1 MVHLSDYRLPDYC
14 KCNVCR
20 KQTPSLRN
28 ICPTIDFRKDSR
40 FQVTAYTTFEELYA
54 VYAVELGAALLFQ
67 FLPLEYPQILL
78 WFRYDSFDRMFH
90 CDCLGEGSWHAQIS
104 REIPSFEDAISAL
117 KDMEQKHILVFFL

>member
-20 KQTPSLRN
+20 KQIPSLRN

-67 FLPLEYPQILL
+67 FLPLEYPKSVSGSGMTPLTACVTAIVSVKGHGMPKFLGNFHHSKMQ
-78 WFRYDSFDRMFH
+78 FR
-90 CDCLGEGSWHAQIS
+90 
-104 REIPSFEDAISAL
+104 P
-117 KDMEQKHILVFFL
+117 